1 MKKKGRA
8 VNLNLERISA
18 DHLSMETLLSL
29 TSKRAGEWFKVPS
42 ISFINTH
49 LRSFLNMI
57 RLCSQEELRQLGG
70 LDHLVH
76 TMSDCL
82 NYLTADEI
90 SIWTEPLHNKLKKVE
105 HRTEKR
111 KASDSLD
118 NRCND
123 FQNSP
128 CVI

>member
-1 MKKKGRA
+1 M
-8 VNLNLERISA
+8 
-18 DHLSMETLLSL
+18 T
-29 TSKRAGEWFKVPS
+29 
-42 ISFINTH
+42 
-49 LRSFLNMI
+49 

-105 HRTEKR
+105 YRLKKNR
-111 KASDSLD
+111 KASCLD

-123 FQNSP
+123 FHIHHALSNYIFVWNRRAGLELMLGFFIMYLIFSL
-128 CVI
+128 CCE